1 MTEFEKECSKEPY
14 TGDTLQE
21 NVIEWLRGSDRVTVN
36 LCNNRYAT
44 RVRKLA
50 EANPDEVEIVSDREG
65 VLLAHVPV
73 SYIRIQPPKKMNY
86 TEEQRAEIAERARK
100 NFNKE

>member
-65 VLLAHVPV
+65 VLLAHIPL
-73 SYIRIQPPKKMNY
+73 SYLRIYAPRKIS
-86 TEEQRAEIAERARK
+86 EDERERLVEQARN